1 MRYPLMVETR
11 RATTASLDWPG
22 RSSAVGSVH
31 VGLLRRGSPRAEV
44 L

>member
-22 RSSAVGSVH
+22 KSSAVGSVQ
-31 VGLLRRGSPRAEV
+31 VGLLRPGKPRVAA